1 MRAPFPGFVH
11 HATSSPSVSA
21 IRELGSGGAQRQKSK
36 EGLELF
42 YASESSRH
50 TIEVIEERSLAK
62 GVLTLGCR
70 VTDVVTQLLPTDEVG
85 VGVDFVWLRGHK
97 KSAKI
102 IHGDRKCNDKQFRKG
117 RQSACWREGWLG
129 TCSAGR
135 LRVLRRQG

>member
-42 YASESSRH
+42 YASEESRH

-62 GVLTLGCR
+62 GVLTLRSG
-70 VTDVVTQLLPTDEVG
+70 VANVVTHLRTTNEVG
-85 VGVDFVWLRGHK
+85 VCIDLIRLN
-97 KSAKI
+97 SRYSIKI
-102 IHGDRKCNDKQFRKG
+102 RFFS
-117 RQSACWREGWLG
+117 RQDELTMPEG
-129 TCSAGR
+129 
-135 LRVLRRQG
+135 

>member
-42 YASESSRH
+42 YASEESRH

-70 VTDVVTQLLPTDEVG
+70 VTNVVTQLLPTDEVG
-85 VGVDFVWLRGHK
+85 VGVDFVGLRGHK

-102 IHGDRKCNDKQFRKG
+102 IHGDRKRNDKQFRKG

-129 TCSAGR
+129 KCSAGR